1 MPRLAKYKYTGLTG
15 PLRDLLRE
23 APTRGCPDKVTKDWL
38 RSVYGVSS
46 NGESIISVLRFVGL
60 IRQHDGSP
68 TDLWDAISHPTAE
81 NKIRFADAVRKAY
94 YELFKHY
101 PDAHRQNDD
110 ALRTFFE
117 RQVESGSQ
125 ARRHMVSTFKTLL
138 LFGDFDS
145 VSGPPG
151 SIALPEL
158 VQSLETLDTT
168 ARKWLQ
174 THTEVQARLKALG
187 PLHKRLDDLAL
198 EQDELLKDSLRAAE
212 AGLFSASHTLGW
224 GGLVDF
230 LYKPFTVDAVN
241 NKRPRWRL
249 ESLEELHAKPD
260 SQLID
265 VGKEIGYYGE
275 SIRKTLQG
283 LLNDRNR
290 CSHGSGY
297 SPVLDDVQGFL
308 SKIFHVITDLKTK
321 YRRHYQ

>member
-23 APTRGCPDKVTKDWL
+23 APTRGYPDKVTKDWL

-68 TDLWDAISHPTAE
+68 TDLWDAISRPTPE

-94 YELFKHY
+94 YDLFRHY

-117 RQVESGSQ
+117 RQVESGPE

-138 LFGDFDS
+138 LFGDFDT
-145 VSGPPG
+145 VSGPLG
-151 SIALPEL
+151 STPLPEL
-158 VQSLETLDTT
+158 VQSVEALDTT
-168 ARKWLQ
+168 AREWLQ
-174 THTEVQARLKALG
+174 RHIEVQARLKALG
-187 PLHKRLDDLAL
+187 PLHKRLNDLSL
-198 EQDELLKDSLRAAE
+198 EQDGLLRDGLRAAE
-212 AGLFSASHTLGW
+212 ADLFRASHTLAW

-241 NKRPRWRL
+241 NKRPKWKL
-249 ESLEELHAKPD
+249 ESLEELYAKPD

-265 VGKEIGYYGE
+265 VGKELGYYSE
-275 SIRKTLQG
+275 SIRRILQG
-283 LLNDRNR
+283 LLTDRNR

-297 SPVLDDVQGFL
+297 DPVLADVQGFL

-321 YRRHYQ
+321 YPRHYQ